1 MRNHTWNFCPP
12 GARIRDSARR
22 PSVRRAL
29 LFLLLS
35 PLAGTAFSQDS
46 KVDFQR
52 QIRPLLSDTCFQCHG
67 PDPQVRMAGLRLDL
81 RDHFF
86 EARTSGVPVVP
97 GDPDSSLVFR
107 RITAEDPARRM
118 PPAYSQKTLND
129 DQVDLIRRWIEE
141 GAVWRQHW
149 AFIPPGRPEP
159 PQVKDTSWP
168 RQDLDRFV
176 LKRLEAEGLDPSPP
190 AQRSRLLRRVT
201 LDLTGLPPTVDE
213 LDAFLNDP
221 SPVAYE
227 NAVDR
232 LLASPRYGERM
243 AAAWLDLARYADTD
257 GYQDDEP
264 RTMWRWREWVV
275 DALNQNL
282 PFDQFTV
289 QQLAGD
295 LLPDPGP
302 EQKLATGFLR
312 NNRVN
317 GEGGSIADEFRVEY
331 AVDRVNTV
339 STVWMG
345 LTVGCARCH
354 DHKYDPISQT
364 EFFRLF
370 AFFNNIS
377 EPGTYR
383 RSAAPTIKVPPRVV
397 QRRIE
402 RIHRKLE
409 VLDRS
414 SPEYAALENE
424 HQRLWEQVPAT
435 MIMREDEAR
444 ETFVLARGNYDQPG
458 ARVTPGVPGVLPPLP
473 PGVPANRLLLA
484 RWLVDPSH
492 PLTARVAANRLWQ
505 LHFGAGLVPTPEDYG
520 AQGEPPTHPLL
531 LDWLAS
537 ELMRLKWDVK
547 AFQRTIVTSATYRAS
562 SKLTPRLLQ
571 KDPGNRLLARGP
583 RLRLPAEMI
592 RDQALAVSGLLVE
605 TVGGP
610 SVKPYQPEGIW
621 DEIAG
626 GSTGAYKKGYEQG
639 TGDHL
644 YRRSLY
650 SFWRRTIHPPGMEV
664 FDAPSREVCSARRE
678 RTNTPLQ
685 ALTLMNDVTYVEAA
699 RALAQRLI
707 REGGATDEERMG
719 YGFRLVTSRQAKP
732 AEIEVLTRGLRRH
745 RSTYENDPDAARKLV
760 RVGQSHLDPGMDAVE
775 LAAHTALAN
784 GLLNLDE
791 TIHRE

>member
-1 MRNHTWNFCPP
+1 MRKRSRNICPW
-12 GARIRDSARR
+12 ARIRDSARPPVAR
-22 PSVRRAL
+22 FVILSL
-29 LFLLLS
+29 ILS
-35 PLAGTAFSQDS
+35 PLAIASAAQDS

-52 QIRPLLSDTCFQCHG
+52 QIRPLLSDACFQCHG
-67 PDPQVRMAGLRLDL
+67 PDPKVRMAGLRLDL
-81 RDHFF
+81 REDLFQ
-86 EARTSGVPVVP
+86 ARTSGAPVVP
-97 GDPDSSLVFR
+97 GDPDNSLIIQ
-107 RITAEDPARRM
+107 RISHEDANLRM
-118 PPAYSQKTLND
+118 PPAYSQKTLSD
-129 DQVDLIRRWIEE
+129 DQIDLVRRWIAD
-141 GAVWRQHW
+141 GAVWQQHW
-149 AFIPPGRPEP
+149 AFTRPRRPDLPE
-159 PQVKDTSWP
+159 VKDNSWP
-168 RQDLDRFV
+168 RQDLDHFV
-176 LKRLEAEGLDPSPP
+176 LSRLESHGLAPSPP
-190 AQRSRLLRRVT
+190 AEKSRILRRVT
-201 LDLTGLPPTVDE
+201 FDLTGLPPTLEE
-213 LDAFLNDP
+213 LNAFLSDP
-221 SPVAYE
+221 SPAAYE
-227 NAVDR
+227 KAVDR

-243 AAAWLDLARYADTD
+243 AAVWLDLARYADTD

-264 RTMWRWREWVV
+264 RIMWRWRDWVV
-275 DALNQNL
+275 DSLNQNL
-282 PFDQFTV
+282 SFDQFTI

-295 LLPDPGP
+295 LLPDPNP

-339 STVWMG
+339 STAWMG

-364 EFFRLF
+364 EFYRLF
-370 AFFNNIS
+370 AFFNKVS

-397 QRRIE
+397 QRQLD
-402 RIHRKLE
+402 RIHRELQ
-409 VLDRS
+409 VLDRDT
-414 SPEYAALENE
+414 PAYTELETR
-424 HQRLWEQVPAT
+424 HRRLWEQVPAT

-444 ETFVLARGNYDQPG
+444 ETFVLGRGQYDQPG
-458 ARVTPGVPGVLPPLP
+458 AKVTPGVPEILPPLP
-473 PGVPANRLLLA
+473 PGGSADRLLLA

-505 LHFGAGLVPTPEDYG
+505 THFGSGLVPTPEDFG
-520 AQGEPPTHPLL
+520 VQGEPPTHPLL

-537 ELMRLKWDVK
+537 ELIRLKWDVK
-547 AFQRTIVTSATYRAS
+547 AFQRMIVTSATYLES
-562 SKLTPRLLQ
+562 SKLTPALLE
-571 KDPGNRLLARGP
+571 KDPANLLLARGP

-592 RDQALAVSGLLVE
+592 RDQALAVSGLLVGS
-605 TVGGP
+605 VGGP
-610 SVKPYQPEGIW
+610 SVKPYQPAGIW

-639 TGDHL
+639 TGARL

-664 FDAPSREVCSARRE
+664 FDAPSREVCTSRRE

-707 REGGATDEERMG
+707 REGGPTDEDRVEF
-719 YGFRLVTSRQAKP
+719 GFRLVTSRRPEP
-732 AEIEVLTRGLRRH
+732 AEIEVLRRGLERH
-745 RSTYENDPDAARKLV
+745 RSAYENDPAAAAKLV
-760 RVGQSHLDPGMDAVE
+760 KVGESALGPEMDPVE

>member
-1 MRNHTWNFCPP
+1 MRKRSRNICPW
-12 GARIRDSARR
+12 ARIRDSAR
-22 PSVRRAL
+22 PPVACFVILSV
-29 LFLLLS
+29 LLS
-35 PLAGTAFSQDS
+35 PLVIASAAQDS

-52 QIRPLLSDTCFQCHG
+52 QIRPLLSDACFQCHG
-67 PDPQVRMAGLRLDL
+67 PDPKVRMAGLRLDL
-81 RDHFF
+81 REDLFQ
-86 EARTSGVPVVP
+86 ARTSGAPVVP
-97 GDPDSSLVFR
+97 GDPDNSLIIQ
-107 RITAEDPARRM
+107 RISHEDANLRM
-118 PPAYSQKTLND
+118 PPAYSQKTLSD
-129 DQVDLIRRWIEE
+129 DQIDLVRRWISD
-141 GAVWRQHW
+141 GAVWQQHW
-149 AFIPPGRPEP
+149 AFTRPRRPDLPE
-159 PQVKDTSWP
+159 VKDNSWP
-168 RQDLDRFV
+168 RQDLDHFV
-176 LKRLEAEGLDPSPP
+176 LSRLESQGLAPSPP
-190 AQRSRLLRRVT
+190 AEKSRILRRVT
-201 LDLTGLPPTVDE
+201 FDLTGLPPTLDE
-213 LDAFLNDP
+213 LNAFLSDP
-221 SPVAYE
+221 SPAAYDK
-227 NAVDR
+227 AVDR

-243 AAAWLDLARYADTD
+243 AAVWLDLARYADTD

-264 RTMWRWREWVV
+264 RIMWRWRDWVV
-275 DALNQNL
+275 DSLNQNL
-282 PFDQFTV
+282 SFDQFTI

-295 LLPDPGP
+295 LLPDPNP

-339 STVWMG
+339 STAWMG

-364 EFFRLF
+364 EFYRLF
-370 AFFNNIS
+370 AFFNKIS

-397 QRRIE
+397 QRQLD
-402 RIHRKLE
+402 RIHRELQ
-409 VLDRS
+409 VLDRDT
-414 SPEYAALENE
+414 PAYTELETR
-424 HQRLWEQVPAT
+424 HRRLWEQVPAT

-444 ETFVLARGNYDQPG
+444 ETFVLGRGQYDQPG
-458 ARVTPGVPGVLPPLP
+458 AKVTPGVPEILPPLP
-473 PGVPANRLLLA
+473 PGGSADRLLLA

-505 LHFGAGLVPTPEDYG
+505 THFGSGLVPTPEDFG
-520 AQGEPPTHPLL
+520 VQGEPPTHPLL

-537 ELMRLKWDVK
+537 ELIRLKWDVK
-547 AFQRTIVTSATYRAS
+547 AFQRMIVTSATYLES
-562 SKLTPRLLQ
+562 SKLTPALLE
-571 KDPGNRLLARGP
+571 KDPANLLLARGP

-592 RDQALAVSGLLVE
+592 RDQALAVSGLLVGS
-605 TVGGP
+605 VGGP
-610 SVKPYQPEGIW
+610 SVKPYQPAGIW

-639 TGDHL
+639 TGARL

-664 FDAPSREVCSARRE
+664 FDAPSREVCTSRRE

-707 REGGATDEERMG
+707 REGGPTDEDRVEF
-719 YGFRLVTSRQAKP
+719 GFRLVTSRRPEP
-732 AEIEVLTRGLRRH
+732 AEIEVLRRGLERH
-745 RSTYENDPDAARKLV
+745 RSAYENDPAAAAKLV
-760 RVGQSHLDPGMDAVE
+760 KVGESALGPEMDPVE

-791 TIHRE
+791 TINRE

>member
-1 MRNHTWNFCPP
+1 MRNHTWNFCLP

-22 PSVRRAL
+22 PSVRLAL
-29 LFLLLS
+29 LFLILP
-35 PLAGTAFSQDS
+35 PLAGIAFSQSS

-81 RDHFF
+81 REDFF

-97 GDPDSSLVFR
+97 GDPDSSLVVR

-141 GAVWRQHW
+141 GAVWQQHW

-159 PQVKDTSWP
+159 PQVEDTSWP

-190 AQRSRLLRRVT
+190 AQGSRLLRRVT
-201 LDLTGLPPTVDE
+201 LDLTGLPPTLDE

-221 SPVAYE
+221 SPGAYE
-227 NAVDR
+227 KAVDR

-282 PFDQFTV
+282 SFDQFTV

-547 AFQRTIVTSATYRAS
+547 AFQRMIVTSATYRTS

-571 KDPGNRLLARGP
+571 KDPDNRLLARGP

-707 REGGATDEERMG
+707 REGGPTDEERMG
-719 YGFRLVTSRQAKP
+719 YGFRLVTLRQAKP
-732 AEIEVLTRGLRRH
+732 AEIEVLTRGLQRH

-760 RVGQSHLDPGMDAVE
+760 RVGQSHLDPDMDAVE

>member
-22 PSVRRAL
+22 PSVRLAL
-29 LFLLLS
+29 LFLLL
-35 PLAGTAFSQDS
+35 PPFAGIAFSQSS

-81 RDHFF
+81 REDFF

-141 GAVWRQHW
+141 GAVWQQHW

-159 PQVKDTSWP
+159 PQVEDTSWP

-221 SPVAYE
+221 SPGAYE
-227 NAVDR
+227 KAVDR

-282 PFDQFTV
+282 SFDQFTV

-397 QRRIE
+397 QRRME

-409 VLDRS
+409 ILDRS

-458 ARVTPGVPGVLPPLP
+458 ARVTPGVPGALPPLP

-537 ELMRLKWDVK
+537 EMMRLNWDVK
-547 AFQRTIVTSATYRAS
+547 AFQRMIVTSATYRAS
-562 SKLTPRLLQ
+562 SKLTRVLLQ
-571 KDPGNRLLARGP
+571 KDPDNRLLARGP
-583 RLRLPAEMI
+583 RLRLSAEMI

-707 REGGATDEERMG
+707 REGGPTDEERMG

-732 AEIEVLTRGLRRH
+732 AEIEVLTRGLQRH

-760 RVGQSHLDPGMDAVE
+760 RAGQSHPDPGMDAVE

>member
-1 MRNHTWNFCPP
+1 
-12 GARIRDSARR
+12 
-22 PSVRRAL
+22 
-29 LFLLLS
+29 
-35 PLAGTAFSQDS
+35 
-46 KVDFQR
+46 
-52 QIRPLLSDTCFQCHG
+52 
-67 PDPQVRMAGLRLDL
+67 MAGLRLDL

-86 EARTSGVPVVP
+86 EVRTSGVPVVP
-97 GDPDSSLVFR
+97 GDPDNSLVFR
-107 RITAEDPARRM
+107 RITEEDPVRRM
-118 PPAYSQKTLND
+118 PPAYSQKALND
-129 DQVDLIRRWIEE
+129 GQIDLIRRWIEE
-141 GAVWRQHW
+141 GAAWQQHW
-149 AFIPPGRPEP
+149 AFIPPRRPEL
-159 PQVKDTSWP
+159 PQVRHTSWP
-168 RQDLDRFV
+168 RQNLDYFV
-176 LKRLEAEGLDPSPP
+176 LNRLEGEGLVP
-190 AQRSRLLRRVT
+190 APTAEKSRILRRLT
-201 LDLTGLPPTVDE
+201 FDLTGLPPTLAE

-221 SPVAYE
+221 SPGAYE
-227 NAVDR
+227 KAVDR

-243 AAAWLDLARYADTD
+243 AAGWLDLARYADTD

-282 PFDQFTV
+282 PFDQFTG

-370 AFFNNIS
+370 AFFNNVS

-402 RIHRKLE
+402 RIHRQLE
-409 VLDRS
+409 ILDRS
-414 SPEYAALENE
+414 SPEFAVLENE
-424 HQRLWEQVPAT
+424 HRRLWEQVPAT

-458 ARVTPGVPGVLPPLP
+458 AKVTPGVPGVLPPLP

-531 LDWLAS
+531 LDWLAT

-547 AFQRTIVTSATYRAS
+547 AFQRMIVTSATYRAS
-562 SKLTPRLLQ
+562 SKLTPVLLQ
-571 KDPGNRLLARGP
+571 KDPDNRLLARGP

-699 RALAQRLI
+699 RSLAQRLI
-707 REGGATDEERMG
+707 REGGPTDEERMG
-719 YGFRLVTSRQAKP
+719 YGFRLVTSRQARP
-732 AEIEVLTRGLRRH
+732 AEIEVLTSGLRRH

-760 RVGQSHLDPGMDAVE
+760 RVGQSQLDPEMDAVE

>member
-1 MRNHTWNFCPP
+1 MRNHSWNFCPP
-12 GARIRDSARR
+12 GDRIRDSARR
-22 PSVRRAL
+22 PSVRLAL
-29 LFLLLS
+29 LLLLLS
-35 PLAGTAFSQDS
+35 PLAGTAFSQSS

-81 RDHFF
+81 REDFF

-97 GDPDSSLVFR
+97 GDPDNSLVFR
-107 RITAEDPARRM
+107 RIAEEDPVRRM
-118 PPAYSQKTLND
+118 PPAYSQKALNY
-129 DQVDLIRRWIEE
+129 DQIDLIRRWIEE
-141 GAVWRQHW
+141 GAVWQQHW
-149 AFIPPGRPEP
+149 AFIPPRRPELP
-159 PQVKDTSWP
+159 PVENTSWP
-168 RQDLDRFV
+168 RQDLDYFV
-176 LKRLEAEGLDPSPP
+176 LRRLEAEGLTPSPT
-190 AQRSRLLRRVT
+190 AEKSRILRRLT
-201 LDLTGLPPTVDE
+201 FDLTGLPPTVDE
-213 LDAFLNDP
+213 LDAFLADP
-221 SPVAYE
+221 SPGAYE
-227 NAVDR
+227 KAVDR

-243 AAAWLDLARYADTD
+243 AAVWLDLARYADTD

-282 PFDQFTV
+282 SFDQFTV

-331 AVDRVNTV
+331 AVDRVNTF
-339 STVWMG
+339 STAWMG

-397 QRRIE
+397 QRQLD
-402 RIHRKLE
+402 RIHRELQI
-409 VLDRS
+409 LDRD
-414 SPEYAALENE
+414 SPAYTELETR
-424 HQRLWEQVPAT
+424 HRRLWEQVPAT

-444 ETFVLARGNYDQPG
+444 ETFVLGRGQYDQPG
-458 ARVTPGVPGVLPPLP
+458 AKVTPDVPEILPPLP
-473 PGVPANRLLLA
+473 PGAAANRLVLA

-505 LHFGAGLVPTPEDYG
+505 LHFGSALVPTPEDFG

-547 AFQRTIVTSATYRAS
+547 AFQRMIVTSATYRES
-562 SKLTPRLLQ
+562 SKLTPMLLQ
-571 KDPGNRLLARGP
+571 KDPDNRLLARGP

-605 TVGGP
+605 SVGGP

-664 FDAPSREVCSARRE
+664 FDAPSREVCTARRE

-699 RALAQRLI
+699 RALAQRVI
-707 REGGATDEERMG
+707 REGGRTDEERIG

-732 AEIEVLTRGLRRH
+732 SEIDVLTRGLQRH
-745 RSTYENDPDAARKLV
+745 RSTYRNDPEAAERLV
-760 RVGQSHLDPGMDAVE
+760 RVGQSHLDPDMDAVE

>member
-1 MRNHTWNFCPP
+1 MRNQTWNFCPP
-12 GARIRDSARR
+12 GPRIPDSARR
-22 PSVRRAL
+22 PSVRLAL
-29 LFLLLS
+29 LFLILP
-35 PLAGTAFSQDS
+35 PLAGIAFSQSS

-81 RDHFF
+81 REDFF

-129 DQVDLIRRWIEE
+129 DQVELIRRWIEE

-201 LDLTGLPPTVDE
+201 LDLTGLPPTLDE

-221 SPVAYE
+221 LPGAYE
-227 NAVDR
+227 KAVDR
-232 LLASPRYGERM
+232 LLASSRYGERM

-282 PFDQFTV
+282 SFDQFTV

-345 LTVGCARCH
+345 LTVGCARCL

-397 QRRIE
+397 QRQLD
-402 RIHRKLE
+402 RIHRELQI
-409 VLDRS
+409 LDRD
-414 SPEYAALENE
+414 SPAYTELETQ

-458 ARVTPGVPGVLPPLP
+458 ARVTPGVPGALPPLP

-537 ELMRLKWDVK
+537 EMMRLNWDVK
-547 AFQRTIVTSATYRAS
+547 AFQRMIVTSATYRAS

-571 KDPGNRLLARGP
+571 KDPDNRLLARGP
-583 RLRLPAEMI
+583 RLRLSAEMI

-707 REGGATDEERMG
+707 REGGPTDEERMG

-760 RVGQSHLDPGMDAVE
+760 RAGQSHPDPGMDAVE

>member
-1 MRNHTWNFCPP
+1 MRNHTWNFCLP

-22 PSVRRAL
+22 PSVRLAL
-29 LFLLLS
+29 LFLILP
-35 PLAGTAFSQDS
+35 PLAGIAFSQSS

-81 RDHFF
+81 REDFF

-107 RITAEDPARRM
+107 RITEEDPARRM
-118 PPAYSQKTLND
+118 PPSYSQKTLSE

-159 PQVKDTSWP
+159 PQVEDTSWP

-221 SPVAYE
+221 SPGAYE
-227 NAVDR
+227 KAVDR

-397 QRRIE
+397 QRRME

-409 VLDRS
+409 VLDRR

-458 ARVTPGVPGVLPPLP
+458 ARVTPGVPGALPPLP
-473 PGVPANRLLLA
+473 IGVPANRLLLA

-537 ELMRLKWDVK
+537 EMMRLNWDVK
-547 AFQRTIVTSATYRAS
+547 AFQRMIVTSATYRAS
-562 SKLTPRLLQ
+562 SKLTRVLLQ
-571 KDPGNRLLARGP
+571 EDPDNRLLARGP
-583 RLRLPAEMI
+583 RLRLSAEMI

-707 REGGATDEERMG
+707 REGGPTDEERMG

-760 RVGQSHLDPGMDAVE
+760 RAGQSHPDPGMDAVE

>member
-1 MRNHTWNFCPP
+1 MT
-12 GARIRDSARR
+12 
-22 PSVRRAL
+22 AL
-29 LFLLLS
+29 
-35 PLAGTAFSQDS
+35 SQDS
-46 KVDFQR
+46 NVDFQR
-52 QIRPLLSDTCFQCHG
+52 QILPLFSDACFQCHG
-67 PDPQVRMAGLRLDL
+67 PDPKVRMAGLRLDQREDL
-81 RDHFF
+81 FQ
-86 EARTSGVPVVP
+86 ARPSGAPVVP
-97 GDPDSSLVFR
+97 GDPDNSLIFQ
-107 RITAEDPARRM
+107 RITQKDANHRM
-118 PPAYSQKTLND
+118 PPAYSQKTLSGG
-129 DQVDLIRRWIEE
+129 QIDLIRRWIAQ
-141 GAVWRQHW
+141 GAVWQQHW
-149 AFIPPGRPEP
+149 AFISPRRPEL

-168 RQDLDRFV
+168 RQDLDHFV
-176 LKRLEAEGLDPSPP
+176 LNRLESEGLAP
-190 AQRSRLLRRVT
+190 APAAEKSRILRRVT
-201 LDLTGLPPTVDE
+201 FDLTGLPPSLDE
-213 LDAFLNDP
+213 LDVFLADP
-221 SPVAYE
+221 SPAAYE
-227 NAVDR
+227 KAVDR

-243 AAAWLDLARYADTD
+243 AAVWLDLARYADTD

-264 RTMWRWREWVV
+264 RTMWRWREWVI

-282 PFDQFTV
+282 SFDRFTI

-295 LLPDPGP
+295 LLPEASP

-339 STVWMG
+339 STAWMG

-364 EFFRLF
+364 EFYRFF
-370 AFFNNIS
+370 AFFTNIS

-397 QRRIE
+397 QRQLD
-402 RIHRKLE
+402 RIHRELQR
-409 VLDRS
+409 LNRN
-414 SPEYAALENE
+414 SPAYTALETQ
-424 HQRLWEQVPAT
+424 HRRLWERVPAT
-435 MIMREDEAR
+435 MIMREDEDR
-444 ETFVLARGNYDQPG
+444 ETFVLGRGQYDRPG
-458 ARVTPGVPGVLPPLP
+458 AKVTPGVPEVLPALP
-473 PGVPANRLLLA
+473 PEGPANRLALA

-505 LHFGAGLVPTPEDYG
+505 LHFGSGLVPTPEDFG
-520 AQGEPPTHPLL
+520 AQGEPPTHPHL
-531 LDWLAS
+531 LDWLAG
-537 ELMRLKWDVK
+537 ELTRLKWDVK
-547 AFQRTIVTSATYRAS
+547 AFQRMLVTSATYRES
-562 SKLTPRLLQ
+562 SKVTPVLLQ
-571 KDPGNRLLARGP
+571 KDPDNRLLAQGP

-605 TVGGP
+605 SAGGP
-610 SVKPYQPEGIW
+610 SVKPYQPAGIW
-621 DEIAG
+621 NEIAG
-626 GSTGAYKKGYEQG
+626 GATGAYKKGYEQG

-664 FDAPSREVCSARRE
+664 FDAPSREVCAARRE

-699 RALAQRLI
+699 RSLAQRLM
-707 REGGATDEERMG
+707 REGGPTDEDRAG
-719 YGFRLVTSRQAKP
+719 FGFRLVTSRQPQP

-745 RSTYENDPDAARKLV
+745 RSTYRNDPEAARRLV
-760 RVGQSHLDPGMDAVE
+760 RVGHSHLDPETDAVE
-775 LAAHTALAN
+775 LAVHTAFAN

>member
-1 MRNHTWNFCPP
+1 
-12 GARIRDSARR
+12 
-22 PSVRRAL
+22 
-29 LFLLLS
+29 
-35 PLAGTAFSQDS
+35 
-46 KVDFQR
+46 
-52 QIRPLLSDTCFQCHG
+52 
-67 PDPQVRMAGLRLDL
+67 
-81 RDHFF
+81 
-86 EARTSGVPVVP
+86 
-97 GDPDSSLVFR
+97 
-107 RITAEDPARRM
+107 M
-118 PPAYSQKTLND
+118 PPAYSQKTLSGE
-129 DQVDLIRRWIEE
+129 QIDLIRRWIEQ
-141 GAVWRQHW
+141 GAVWREHW
-149 AFIPPGRPEP
+149 AFIPPLRPDR
-159 PQVKDTSWP
+159 PQVNDPSWP
-168 RQDLDRFV
+168 RQDLDHFV
-176 LKRLEAEGLDPSPP
+176 LKRLESQGLLPSPR
-190 AQRSRLLRRVT
+190 AEKSRILRRVT
-201 LDLTGLPPTVDE
+201 LDLTGLPPTLDE
-213 LDAFLNDP
+213 LDAFLADP
-221 SPVAYE
+221 SPSAYE
-227 NAVDR
+227 KAVDR

-264 RTMWRWREWVV
+264 RIMWRWRDWVV
-275 DALNQNL
+275 DVLNQNL
-282 PFDQFTV
+282 PFDQFTI

-295 LLPDPGP
+295 LLPQADP

-345 LTVGCARCH
+345 LTVACARCH

-364 EFFRLF
+364 EFYRLF

-383 RSAAPTIKVPPRVV
+383 RRAAPTIRVPPRTV
-397 QRRIE
+397 QRQLD
-402 RIHRKLE
+402 RIHRELQVLE
-409 VLDRS
+409 RD
-414 SPEYAALENE
+414 SPAYAALETR
-424 HQRLWEQVPAT
+424 HRQLWEQVPAT
-435 MIMREDEAR
+435 MIMREDEVR
-444 ETFVLARGNYDQPG
+444 ETFVLGRGQYDQPG
-458 ARVTPGVPGVLPPLP
+458 AKVAPGVPEVLPSLP
-473 PGVPANRLLLA
+473 PGESANRLALA

-492 PLTARVAANRLWQ
+492 PLTARVAVNRLWQ
-505 LHFGAGLVPTPEDYG
+505 LHFGAGLVATPEDFG
-520 AQGEPPTHPLL
+520 VQGEPPTHPLL

-537 ELMRLKWDVK
+537 ELIRLKWNVK
-547 AFQRTIVTSATYRAS
+547 AFQRMIVTSATYLQS
-562 SKLTPRLLQ
+562 STLTPDLLEQ
-571 KDPGNRLLARGP
+571 DPANRLLARGP

-605 TVGGP
+605 SAGGP
-610 SVKPYQPEGIW
+610 SVKPYQPKGIW

-639 TGDHL
+639 SGDDL

-664 FDAPSREVCSARRE
+664 FDAPSREVCTARRE

-685 ALTLMNDVTYVEAA
+685 ALTLLNDVTYVEAA

-707 REGGATDEERMG
+707 RDGGPADKDRVG
-719 YGFRLVTSRQAKP
+719 FGFRLVTSRPPEP
-732 AEIEVLTRGLRRH
+732 AEVDVLMRGLQRH
-745 RSTYENDPDAARKLV
+745 RSTYENDPEAARKLV
-760 RVGQSHLDPGMDAVE
+760 RIGQFPPDPELDAVE

>member
-22 PSVRRAL
+22 PSVRLAL
-29 LFLLLS
+29 LFLILP
-35 PLAGTAFSQDS
+35 PLAGIAFSQSS

-118 PPAYSQKTLND
+118 PPAYSQKTLNE

-221 SPVAYE
+221 SPGAYE
-227 NAVDR
+227 KAVDR

-282 PFDQFTV
+282 SFDQFTV

-397 QRRIE
+397 QRRME

-409 VLDRS
+409 VLDRR

-458 ARVTPGVPGVLPPLP
+458 ARVTPGVPGALPPLP
-473 PGVPANRLLLA
+473 TGVPANRLLLA

-537 ELMRLKWDVK
+537 ELMRLNWDVK
-547 AFQRTIVTSATYRAS
+547 AFQRMIVTSATYRAS
-562 SKLTPRLLQ
+562 SKLTRVLLQ
-571 KDPGNRLLARGP
+571 EDPDNRLLARGP
-583 RLRLPAEMI
+583 RLRLSAEMI

-707 REGGATDEERMG
+707 REGGPTDQERMG

-760 RVGQSHLDPGMDAVE
+760 RAGQSHPDPGMDAVE

>member
-1 MRNHTWNFCPP
+1 MRKRSRNICPW
-12 GARIRDSARR
+12 ARIRDSAR
-22 PSVRRAL
+22 PPVACFVILSV
-29 LFLLLS
+29 FLS
-35 PLAGTAFSQDS
+35 PLAMAAPAQDS

-52 QIRPLLSDTCFQCHG
+52 QIRPLLSDACFQCHG
-67 PDPQVRMAGLRLDL
+67 PDPKVRMAGLRLDL
-81 RDHFF
+81 REDLFQ
-86 EARTSGVPVVP
+86 ARTSGAPVVP
-97 GDPDSSLVFR
+97 GDPDNSLIIQ
-107 RITAEDPARRM
+107 RISHEDANLRM
-118 PPAYSQKTLND
+118 PPAYSQKTLTG
-129 DQVDLIRRWIEE
+129 DQIDLMRRWISD

-149 AFIPPGRPEP
+149 AFTRPRRPDLPE
-159 PQVKDTSWP
+159 VKDNSWP
-168 RQDLDRFV
+168 RQDLDHFV
-176 LKRLEAEGLDPSPP
+176 LRRLESQGLVPSPP
-190 AQRSRLLRRVT
+190 AEKSRILRRVT
-201 LDLTGLPPTVDE
+201 FDLTGLPPTLDE
-213 LDAFLNDP
+213 LNAFLSDP
-221 SPVAYE
+221 SPAAYE
-227 NAVDR
+227 KAVDR

-243 AAAWLDLARYADTD
+243 AAVWLDLARYADTD

-264 RTMWRWREWVV
+264 RIMWRWRDWVV
-275 DALNQNL
+275 DSLNQNL
-282 PFDQFTV
+282 SFDQFTI

-295 LLPDPGP
+295 LLPDPNP

-339 STVWMG
+339 STAWMG

-364 EFFRLF
+364 EFYRLF
-370 AFFNNIS
+370 AFFNKSS

-397 QRRIE
+397 QRQLD
-402 RIHRKLE
+402 RIHRELQ
-409 VLDRS
+409 VLDRDT
-414 SPEYAALENE
+414 PAYAELETR
-424 HQRLWEQVPAT
+424 HRRLWEQVPAT
-435 MIMREDEAR
+435 MIMREDETR
-444 ETFVLARGNYDQPG
+444 DTFVLGRGQYDQPG
-458 ARVTPGVPGVLPPLP
+458 ARVTPGVPEILPPLP
-473 PGVPANRLLLA
+473 PGGSANRLLLA

-505 LHFGAGLVPTPEDYG
+505 THFGSGLVPTPEDFG
-520 AQGEPPTHPLL
+520 VQGEPPTHPLL

-537 ELMRLKWDVK
+537 ELIRLKWDVK
-547 AFQRTIVTSATYRAS
+547 AFQRMIVTSATYLES
-562 SKLTPRLLQ
+562 SKLTPALLE
-571 KDPGNRLLARGP
+571 KDPANRLLARGP

-592 RDQALAVSGLLVE
+592 RDQALAVSGLLVGS
-605 TVGGP
+605 VGGP
-610 SVKPYQPEGIW
+610 SVKPYQPAGIW
-621 DEIAG
+621 NEIAG

-639 TGDHL
+639 TGDRL

-664 FDAPSREVCSARRE
+664 FDAPSREVCTSRRE

-707 REGGATDEERMG
+707 REGGSTDEDRVEF
-719 YGFRLVTSRQAKP
+719 GFRLVTSRRPEP
-732 AEIEVLTRGLRRH
+732 AEIEVLRRGLQRH
-745 RSTYENDPDAARKLV
+745 RSAYEADPEAAAKLV
-760 RVGQSHLDPGMDAVE
+760 KVGESASGPEMDAVE

>member
-1 MRNHTWNFCPP
+1 MRNHTWNFCWP

-22 PSVRRAL
+22 PSVRIAL
-29 LFLLLS
+29 LLLILP
-35 PLAGTAFSQDS
+35 PLAGTAFSQSS

-81 RDHFF
+81 REDFF

-118 PPAYSQKTLND
+118 PPAYSRKTLND

-190 AQRSRLLRRVT
+190 AQGSRLLRRVT
-201 LDLTGLPPTVDE
+201 LDLTGLPPTLDE

-221 SPVAYE
+221 LPGAYE
-227 NAVDR
+227 KAVDR

-282 PFDQFTV
+282 SFDQFTV

-397 QRRIE
+397 QRQLD
-402 RIHRKLE
+402 RIHRELQI
-409 VLDRS
+409 LDRD
-414 SPEYAALENE
+414 SPAYAELETQ

-547 AFQRTIVTSATYRAS
+547 AFQRMIVTSATYRTS
-562 SKLTPRLLQ
+562 SKLTRVLLQ
-571 KDPGNRLLARGP
+571 EDPDNRLLARGP
-583 RLRLPAEMI
+583 RLRLSAEMI

-707 REGGATDEERMG
+707 REGGPTDEERMG

-760 RVGQSHLDPGMDAVE
+760 RAGQSHPDPGMDAVE

>member
-22 PSVRRAL
+22 PSVRLAL
-29 LFLLLS
+29 LFLILP
-35 PLAGTAFSQDS
+35 PLAGIAFSQSS

-97 GDPDSSLVFR
+97 GDPDGSLVFR

-118 PPAYSQKTLND
+118 PPAYSQKTLNE

-221 SPVAYE
+221 SPGAYE
-227 NAVDR
+227 KAVDR

-409 VLDRS
+409 VLDRR

-458 ARVTPGVPGVLPPLP
+458 ARVTPGVPGALPPLP
-473 PGVPANRLLLA
+473 TGVPANRLLLA

-547 AFQRTIVTSATYRAS
+547 AFQRMIVTSATYRTS

-571 KDPGNRLLARGP
+571 KDPDNRLLTRGP

-707 REGGATDEERMG
+707 REGGPTDEERMG

-760 RVGQSHLDPGMDAVE
+760 RAGQSHPDPGIDAVE

>member
-1 MRNHTWNFCPP
+1 
-12 GARIRDSARR
+12 
-22 PSVRRAL
+22 
-29 LFLLLS
+29 
-35 PLAGTAFSQDS
+35 
-46 KVDFQR
+46 
-52 QIRPLLSDTCFQCHG
+52 
-67 PDPQVRMAGLRLDL
+67 
-81 RDHFF
+81 
-86 EARTSGVPVVP
+86 
-97 GDPDSSLVFR
+97 
-107 RITAEDPARRM
+107 
-118 PPAYSQKTLND
+118 
-129 DQVDLIRRWIEE
+129 
-141 GAVWRQHW
+141 
-149 AFIPPGRPEP
+149 
-159 PQVKDTSWP
+159 
-168 RQDLDRFV
+168 
-176 LKRLEAEGLDPSPP
+176 
-190 AQRSRLLRRVT
+190 
-201 LDLTGLPPTVDE
+201 
-213 LDAFLNDP
+213 
-221 SPVAYE
+221 
-227 NAVDR
+227 

-243 AAAWLDLARYADTD
+243 AAVWLDLARYADTD

-264 RTMWRWREWVV
+264 RIMWRWRDWVV
-275 DALNQNL
+275 DSLNQNL
-282 PFDQFTV
+282 SFDQFTI

-295 LLPDPGP
+295 LLPDPNP

-339 STVWMG
+339 STAWMG

-364 EFFRLF
+364 EFYRLF
-370 AFFNNIS
+370 AFFNKIS

-397 QRRIE
+397 QRQLD
-402 RIHRKLE
+402 RIHRELQ
-409 VLDRS
+409 VLDRDT
-414 SPEYAALENE
+414 PEYTELETR
-424 HQRLWEQVPAT
+424 HRRLWEQVPAT

-444 ETFVLARGNYDQPG
+444 ETFVLGRGQYDQPG
-458 ARVTPGVPGVLPPLP
+458 AKVAPGVPEVLPPLP
-473 PGVPANRLLLA
+473 PGGSANRLRLA

-505 LHFGAGLVPTPEDYG
+505 THFGSGLVPTPEDFG
-520 AQGEPPTHPLL
+520 VQGEPPTHPLL

-537 ELMRLKWDVK
+537 ELIRLKWDVK
-547 AFQRTIVTSATYRAS
+547 AFQRMIVTSATYLES
-562 SKLTPRLLQ
+562 SKLTPALLER
-571 KDPGNRLLARGP
+571 DPANRLLARGP

-592 RDQALAVSGLLVE
+592 RDQALAVSGLLVGS
-605 TVGGP
+605 VGGP
-610 SVKPYQPEGIW
+610 SVKPYQPAGIW

-639 TGDHL
+639 TGAHL

-664 FDAPSREVCSARRE
+664 FDAPSREVCTSRRE

-707 REGGATDEERMG
+707 REGGPTDEDRVEF
-719 YGFRLVTSRQAKP
+719 GFRLVTSRRPEP
-732 AEIEVLTRGLRRH
+732 AEIEVLRRGLQRH
-745 RSTYENDPDAARKLV
+745 RSAYENDPAAAAKLV
-760 RVGQSHLDPGMDAVE
+760 KIGESALGPEMDAVE

>member
-22 PSVRRAL
+22 PSVRLAL
-29 LFLLLS
+29 LFLILP
-35 PLAGTAFSQDS
+35 PLAGIAFSQSS

-81 RDHFF
+81 REDFF

-107 RITAEDPARRM
+107 RITAEDPVRRM
-118 PPAYSQKTLND
+118 PPAYSQKTLNE

-159 PQVKDTSWP
+159 PQVEDTSWP

-221 SPVAYE
+221 SPGAYE
-227 NAVDR
+227 KAVDR

-282 PFDQFTV
+282 SFDQFTV

-409 VLDRS
+409 VLDRR

-458 ARVTPGVPGVLPPLP
+458 ARVTPGVPGALPPLP
-473 PGVPANRLLLA
+473 TGVPANRLLLA

-537 ELMRLKWDVK
+537 EMMRLNWDVK
-547 AFQRTIVTSATYRAS
+547 AFQRMIVTSATYRAS
-562 SKLTPRLLQ
+562 SKLTRVLLQ
-571 KDPGNRLLARGP
+571 EDPDNRLLARGP
-583 RLRLPAEMI
+583 RLRLSAEMI

-707 REGGATDEERMG
+707 REGGPTDEERMG

-760 RVGQSHLDPGMDAVE
+760 RAGQSHPDPGMDAVE

>member
-1 MRNHTWNFCPP
+1 MRKHSWSICPRW
-12 GARIRDSARR
+12 ARIHDSARR
-22 PSVRRAL
+22 PVVRL
-29 LFLLLS
+29 GLLSLFLS
-35 PLAGTAFSQDS
+35 SLAGNALSQHS

-67 PDPQVRMAGLRLDL
+67 PDAQVRMAGLRLDL
-81 RDHFF
+81 RKNIFQ
-86 EARTSGVPVVP
+86 ARTSGVPVVP
-97 GDPDSSLVFR
+97 GDPDNSLIFQ
-107 RITAEDPARRM
+107 RITHEDTNHRM
-118 PPAYSQKTLND
+118 PPGYSQKTLSG
-129 DQVDLIRRWIEE
+129 DQIDLIRRWIAQ
-141 GAVWRQHW
+141 GAVWQQHW
-149 AFIPPGRPEP
+149 AFIPPRRPDL
-159 PQVKDTSWP
+159 PQVKNTAWP
-168 RQDLDRFV
+168 RQGLDHFV
-176 LKRLEAEGLDPSPP
+176 LKRLEAEGLVPSP
-190 AQRSRLLRRVT
+190 AAEKSRILRRVT
-201 LDLTGLPPTVDE
+201 LDLTGLPPTLEE
-213 LDAFLNDP
+213 LDAFLADP

-227 NAVDR
+227 KAVDR
-232 LLASPRYGERM
+232 LLASSRYGERM
-243 AAAWLDLARYADTD
+243 AAVWLDLARYADTD

-275 DALNQNL
+275 DVLNQNL
-282 PFDQFTV
+282 PFDRFTV

-295 LLPDPGP
+295 LLPEASP

-331 AVDRVNTV
+331 AIDRVNTV
-339 STVWMG
+339 STAWMG

-354 DHKYDPISQT
+354 DHKYDPISQS
-364 EFFRLF
+364 EFYRLF
-370 AFFNNIS
+370 AFFNNVS

-397 QRRIE
+397 QRQLD
-402 RIHRKLE
+402 RIHRQLQI
-409 VLDRS
+409 LDRGS
-414 SPEYAALENE
+414 SAYATLETQ
-424 HQRLWEQVPAT
+424 HRRLWEQVPVT
-435 MIMREDEAR
+435 MIMRDDEAR
-444 ETFVLARGNYDQPG
+444 ETFVLGRGQYDLPG
-458 ARVTPGVPGVLPPLP
+458 AKVTPGVPKVLPPLAPGDP
-473 PGVPANRLLLA
+473 PNRLMLA
-484 RWLVDPSH
+484 RWLVDTSH

-505 LHFGAGLVPTPEDYG
+505 LHFGSGLVPTPEDFG
-520 AQGEPPTHPLL
+520 VQGEPPTHPLL

-537 ELMRLKWDVK
+537 ELIRLKWDVK
-547 AFQRTIVTSATYRAS
+547 AFQRMIVTSATYLES
-562 SKLTPRLLQ
+562 SKLTPALLQ
-571 KDPGNRLLARGP
+571 KDPDNRLLARGP

-605 TVGGP
+605 SVGGP
-610 SVKPYQPEGIW
+610 SVKPYQPAGIW

-626 GSTGAYKKGYEQG
+626 GATGAYKKGYEQG

-664 FDAPSREVCSARRE
+664 FDAPSREVCTARRE

-699 RALAQRLI
+699 RSLAQRLI
-707 REGGATDEERMG
+707 REGGSTDWERVG
-719 YGFRLVTSRQAKP
+719 FGFRLVTSRQPQP

-745 RSTYENDPDAARKLV
+745 RSTYRNDPEAARRLAQ
-760 RVGQSHLDPGMDAVE
+760 VGRSPLDPEMDTVE

>member
-1 MRNHTWNFCPP
+1 MAHFV
-12 GARIRDSARR
+12 ILS
-22 PSVRRAL
+22 
-29 LFLLLS
+29 LFLC
-35 PLAGTAFSQDS
+35 PLVMAAPAQDS

-52 QIRPLLSDTCFQCHG
+52 QILPLLSDACFQCHG
-67 PDPQVRMAGLRLDL
+67 PDPKVRMAGLRLDV
-81 RDHFF
+81 RDDLFQ
-86 EARTSGVPVVP
+86 ARTSGAPVVP
-97 GDPDSSLVFR
+97 GDPDSSLLLR
-107 RITAEDPARRM
+107 RISHEDANLRM
-118 PPAYSQKTLND
+118 PPAYSQKTLSD
-129 DQVDLIRRWIEE
+129 AQIGLIRRWIEQ

-149 AFIPPGRPEP
+149 AFIPPERPDL
-159 PQVKDTSWP
+159 PQVENPSWP
-168 RQDLDRFV
+168 RHDLDHFV
-176 LKRLEAEGLDPSPP
+176 LSRLESQGLAPSPP
-190 AQRSRLLRRVT
+190 AEKSRILRRVT
-201 LDLTGLPPTVDE
+201 FDLTGLPPTLDD
-213 LDAFLNDP
+213 LDAFLADP
-221 SPVAYE
+221 SPGAYE
-227 NAVDR
+227 KAVDR

-243 AAAWLDLARYADTD
+243 AAVWLDLARYADTD

-264 RTMWRWREWVV
+264 RTMWRWRDWVV

-282 PFDQFTV
+282 SFDRFTV

-295 LLPDPGP
+295 LLPEASP

-339 STVWMG
+339 STAWMG

-364 EFFRLF
+364 EFYRLF

-397 QRRIE
+397 QRQLD
-402 RIHRKLE
+402 RIHRELQ
-409 VLDRS
+409 VLDRD
-414 SPEYAALENE
+414 SPAYAALETR
-424 HQRLWEQVPAT
+424 HRRLWEQVPAT

-444 ETFVLARGNYDQPG
+444 ETFVLGHGQYDQPG
-458 ARVTPGVPGVLPPLP
+458 AKVTPGVPEILPSLP
-473 PGVPANRLLLA
+473 PGGSADRLALA

-505 LHFGAGLVPTPEDYG
+505 LHFGAGLVATPEDFG
-520 AQGEPPTHPLL
+520 VQGEPPTHPLL
-531 LDWLAS
+531 LDWLAT
-537 ELMRLKWDVK
+537 ELIRLEWDVK
-547 AFQRTIVTSATYRAS
+547 AFQRMIVTSATYLESA
-562 SKLTPRLLQ
+562 KLTPALRER
-571 KDPGNRLLARGP
+571 DPANRLLARSP

-592 RDQALAVSGLLVE
+592 RDQALAVSGLLVGSA
-605 TVGGP
+605 GGP
-610 SVKPYQPEGIW
+610 SVKPYQPAGIW

-639 TGDHL
+639 TGAHL

-664 FDAPSREVCSARRE
+664 FDAPSREVCTSRRE

-699 RALAQRLI
+699 RALARRLI
-707 REGGATDEERMG
+707 REGGPTDEDRVG
-719 YGFRLVTSRQAKP
+719 FGFRLVTSRRPEP
-732 AEIEVLTRGLRRH
+732 AEIDILIRGLRRH
-745 RSTYENDPDAARKLV
+745 RSAYENNPEAAAKLV
-760 RVGQSHLDPGMDAVE
+760 RVGESVMDPELDTVE

>member
-1 MRNHTWNFCPP
+1 MAHFV
-12 GARIRDSARR
+12 ILS
-22 PSVRRAL
+22 
-29 LFLLLS
+29 LFLC
-35 PLAGTAFSQDS
+35 PLVMAAPAQDS

-52 QIRPLLSDTCFQCHG
+52 QILPLLSDACFQCHG
-67 PDPQVRMAGLRLDL
+67 PDPKVRMAGLRLDL
-81 RDHFF
+81 RDDLFQ
-86 EARTSGVPVVP
+86 ARTSGAPVVP
-97 GDPDSSLVFR
+97 GDPDNSLIVQ
-107 RITAEDPARRM
+107 RISHEDANLRM
-118 PPAYSQKTLND
+118 PPAYSQKTLSD
-129 DQVDLIRRWIEE
+129 AQIGLIRRWIEQ

-149 AFIPPGRPEP
+149 AFIPPERPGL
-159 PQVKDTSWP
+159 PQVKDASWP
-168 RQDLDRFV
+168 RQDLDYFV
-176 LKRLEAEGLDPSPP
+176 LDRLEAEGLVPSPP
-190 AQRSRLLRRVT
+190 AEKSRILRRVT
-201 LDLTGLPPTVDE
+201 FDLTGLPPTLDD
-213 LDAFLNDP
+213 LDAFLADP
-221 SPVAYE
+221 LPGAYE
-227 NAVDR
+227 KAVDR

-243 AAAWLDLARYADTD
+243 AAVWLDLARYADTD

-264 RTMWRWREWVV
+264 RTMWRWRDWVV

-282 PFDQFTV
+282 SFDRFTV

-295 LLPDPGP
+295 LLPDASP

-339 STVWMG
+339 STAWMG

-364 EFFRLF
+364 EFYRLF

-397 QRRIE
+397 QRQLD
-402 RIHRKLE
+402 RIHRELQ
-409 VLDRS
+409 VLDRD
-414 SPEYAALENE
+414 SPAYAALETR
-424 HQRLWEQVPAT
+424 HRRLWEQVPAT

-444 ETFVLARGNYDQPG
+444 ETFVLGRGQYDQPG
-458 ARVTPGVPGVLPPLP
+458 AKVTPGVPEVLPSLP
-473 PGVPANRLLLA
+473 PGGSADRLALA

-505 LHFGAGLVPTPEDYG
+505 SHFGAGLVATPEDFG
-520 AQGEPPTHPLL
+520 VQGEPPTHPLL
-531 LDWLAS
+531 LDWLAT
-537 ELMRLKWDVK
+537 ELIRLEWDVK
-547 AFQRTIVTSATYRAS
+547 AFQRMIVTSATYLESA
-562 SKLTPRLLQ
+562 KFTPALRE
-571 KDPGNRLLARGP
+571 KDPANRLLARSP

-592 RDQALAVSGLLVE
+592 RDQALAVSGLLVGSA
-605 TVGGP
+605 GGP
-610 SVKPYQPEGIW
+610 SVKPYQPAGIW

-639 TGDHL
+639 TGAHL

-664 FDAPSREVCSARRE
+664 FDAPSREVCTSRRE

-699 RALAQRLI
+699 RALARRLI
-707 REGGATDEERMG
+707 REGGPTDEDRMSF
-719 YGFRLVTSRQAKP
+719 GFRLVTSRQPEP
-732 AEIEVLTRGLRRH
+732 AEIEVLMRGLRRH
-745 RSTYENDPDAARKLV
+745 RSVYENDPEAAAKLV
-760 RVGQSHLDPGMDAVE
+760 RVGESVMDPELDTVE

>member
-1 MRNHTWNFCPP
+1 M
-12 GARIRDSARR
+12 
-22 PSVRRAL
+22 
-29 LFLLLS
+29 
-35 PLAGTAFSQDS
+35 
-46 KVDFQR
+46 
-52 QIRPLLSDTCFQCHG
+52 
-67 PDPQVRMAGLRLDL
+67 
-81 RDHFF
+81 
-86 EARTSGVPVVP
+86 
-97 GDPDSSLVFR
+97 
-107 RITAEDPARRM
+107 
-118 PPAYSQKTLND
+118 
-129 DQVDLIRRWIEE
+129 
-141 GAVWRQHW
+141 
-149 AFIPPGRPEP
+149 
-159 PQVKDTSWP
+159 
-168 RQDLDRFV
+168 
-176 LKRLEAEGLDPSPP
+176 
-190 AQRSRLLRRVT
+190 
-201 LDLTGLPPTVDE
+201 
-213 LDAFLNDP
+213 
-221 SPVAYE
+221 
-227 NAVDR
+227 
-232 LLASPRYGERM
+232 
-243 AAAWLDLARYADTD
+243 
-257 GYQDDEP
+257 
-264 RTMWRWREWVV
+264 
-275 DALNQNL
+275 
-282 PFDQFTV
+282 
-289 QQLAGD
+289 
-295 LLPDPGP
+295 
-302 EQKLATGFLR
+302 ATGFLR

-397 QRRIE
+397 QRRME

-414 SPEYAALENE
+414 SPEYTALENE

-458 ARVTPGVPGVLPPLP
+458 ASVTPGVPGVLPPLP

-547 AFQRTIVTSATYRAS
+547 AFQRMIVTSATYRAS
-562 SKLTPRLLQ
+562 SKLTPVLLQ
-571 KDPGNRLLARGP
+571 EDPDNRLLARGP

-621 DEIAG
+621 NEIAG

-699 RALAQRLI
+699 RALAQRLL
-707 REGGATDEERMG
+707 REGGPTDEERTG
-719 YGFRLVTSRQAKP
+719 YGFRLVTSRP
-732 AEIEVLTRGLRRH
+732 ARPEEIEVLTRGLRRH

-760 RVGQSHLDPGMDAVE
+760 RVGQSHLDPDLDAVE

-784 GLLNLDE
+784 ALLNLDE

>member
-1 MRNHTWNFCPP
+1 MRKCSWNFCPP
-12 GARIRDSARR
+12 GARIRDSAR
-22 PSVRRAL
+22 PPVVCLVL
-29 LFLLLS
+29 LNLFLS
-35 PLAGTAFSQDS
+35 PLVTAVPSQDS

-67 PDPQVRMAGLRLDL
+67 PDPQVRVADLRLDL
-81 RDHFF
+81 RENIFQ
-86 EARTSGVPVVP
+86 ARTSGVPVVP
-97 GDPDSSLVFR
+97 GDPDNSLIFR
-107 RITAEDPARRM
+107 RITHEDANHRM
-118 PPAYSQKTLND
+118 PPAYSQKRLSD
-129 DQVDLIRRWIEE
+129 DQIDLIRRWIEQ
-141 GAVWRQHW
+141 GAVWQQHW
-149 AFIPPGRPEP
+149 AFIAPRRPEL

-176 LKRLEAEGLDPSPP
+176 LNRLEAEGLDPAPT
-190 AQRSRLLRRVT
+190 AEKSRILRRVT
-201 LDLTGLPPTVDE
+201 LDLTGLPPTLDE
-213 LDAFLNDP
+213 LDAFLADP
-221 SPVAYE
+221 SPGAYE
-227 NAVDR
+227 RVVDR

-243 AAAWLDLARYADTD
+243 AAVWLDLARYADTD

-282 PFDQFTV
+282 SFNQFTV

-295 LLPDPGP
+295 LLPEASP

-339 STVWMG
+339 STAWMG

-364 EFFRLF
+364 EFYRLF
-370 AFFNNIS
+370 AFFNAIS

-383 RSAAPTIKVPPRVV
+383 RSAAPTIKVPPRAV
-397 QRRIE
+397 QLRLD
-402 RIHRKLE
+402 RIHRELQILE
-409 VLDRS
+409 RS
-414 SPEYAALENE
+414 SPVYAALEE
-424 HQRLWEQVPAT
+424 QHQRFWEQVPAT
-435 MIMREDEAR
+435 MIMRDDQAR
-444 ETFVLARGNYDQPG
+444 ETFVLGRGQYDQPG
-458 ARVTPGVPGVLPPLP
+458 AKVTPGVPRVLPPLP

-484 RWLVDPSH
+484 RWLVDPAH

-505 LHFGAGLVPTPEDYG
+505 LHFGSGLVPTPEDFG

-537 ELMRLKWDVK
+537 ELIRLQWDSK
-547 AFQRTIVTSATYRAS
+547 AFQRMIVTSATYLES
-562 SKLTPRLLQ
+562 SKLTPALLQ
-571 KDPGNRLLARGP
+571 KDPANRLLARGP

-605 TVGGP
+605 SVGGP
-610 SVKPYQPEGIW
+610 SVKPYQPEAIW

-626 GSTGAYKKGYEQG
+626 GASGAYKKGYEQG
-639 TGDHL
+639 TGEHL

-664 FDAPSREVCSARRE
+664 FDAPSREVCTARRE

-707 REGGATDEERMG
+707 REGGPTDEDRVG
-719 YGFRLVTSRQAKP
+719 FGFRLVTSRQPRP
-732 AEIEVLTRGLRRH
+732 AEIEVLTRGLQRH
-745 RSTYENDPDAARKLV
+745 RSTYKNDPEAAGKLV
-760 RVGQSHLDPGMDAVE
+760 QVGQSPLDPGMDTVE

>member
-22 PSVRRAL
+22 PSVRLAL
-29 LFLLLS
+29 LFLILP
-35 PLAGTAFSQDS
+35 PLAGIAFSQSS

-81 RDHFF
+81 REDFF

-107 RITAEDPARRM
+107 RITAEDPVRRM
-118 PPAYSQKTLND
+118 PPAYSQKTLNE

-221 SPVAYE
+221 SPGAYE
-227 NAVDR
+227 KAVDR

-282 PFDQFTV
+282 SFDQFTV

-458 ARVTPGVPGVLPPLP
+458 AKVTPGVPGVLPPLP

-547 AFQRTIVTSATYRAS
+547 AFQRMIVTSATYRTS
-562 SKLTPRLLQ
+562 SKLTRRLLQ
-571 KDPGNRLLARGP
+571 EDPDNRLLARGP

-707 REGGATDEERMG
+707 REGGHTDEERMD

-732 AEIEVLTRGLRRH
+732 AEIEVLTRGLGRH

-760 RVGQSHLDPGMDAVE
+760 RVGQSHPDPDMDAVE

>member
-22 PSVRRAL
+22 PSVRLAL
-29 LFLLLS
+29 LFLILP
-35 PLAGTAFSQDS
+35 PLAGIAFSQSS

-97 GDPDSSLVFR
+97 GDPDGSLVFR
-107 RITAEDPARRM
+107 RIMAEDPARRM
-118 PPAYSQKTLND
+118 PPAYSQKTLNE

-159 PQVKDTSWP
+159 PQVEDTSWP

-221 SPVAYE
+221 SPGAYE
-227 NAVDR
+227 KAVDR

-282 PFDQFTV
+282 SFDQFTV

-397 QRRIE
+397 QRRME

-458 ARVTPGVPGVLPPLP
+458 ARVTPGVPGALPPLP

-537 ELMRLKWDVK
+537 EMMRLNWDVK
-547 AFQRTIVTSATYRAS
+547 AFQRMIVTSATYRAS
-562 SKLTPRLLQ
+562 SKLTRVLLQ
-571 KDPGNRLLARGP
+571 KDPDNRLLARGP
-583 RLRLPAEMI
+583 RLRLSAEMI

-699 RALAQRLI
+699 RGLAQRLI
-707 REGGATDEERMG
+707 REGGPTDEERMG

-732 AEIEVLTRGLRRH
+732 AEIEVLTRGLQRH

-760 RVGQSHLDPGMDAVE
+760 RAGQSHPDPGMDAVE